1 MKRTILIA
9 LVLALLGMGIV
20 PAISGGSQVAAAS
33 GNPQVGC
40 NTTQLTFQ
48 AIKGVNPAGQTIGVF
63 NAGTGTLWW
72 KVTDNVSWLGASP
85 SFGSSSGEVDKV
97 TITVN
102 SKYLAVGTYS
112 ATITVSPA
120 FIRGASATVAVTLII
135 EEPQRVGPILLGL
148 ERITKPD
155 TYRGQG
161 AWLLVGASGLND
173 LSSAGVELAWKDSW
187 EMSVTYGQDTG
198 FGSIP
203 ILGGTL
209 TGSGKIPSAT
219 IVSGSLIDLGMMLS
233 QMGIQTNNL
242 GKNWIVML
250 NLKGNDGSYFMF
262 MGMLLEDLGGLM
274 RNLPALLSLLG
285 GGGGA
290 AADVSIREVVGM
302 INLGGGALSLSLAP
316 LMDIVSILMPVMND
330 LLPKL
335 TPLLSL
341 IEPLLTYIPPIMVL
355 MPPELMMKLMPM

>member
-1 MKRTILIA
+1 
-9 LVLALLGMGIV
+9 MGV
-20 PAISGGSQVAAAS
+20 Y
-33 GNPQVGC
+33 
-40 NTTQLTFQ
+40 
-48 AIKGVNPAGQTIGVF
+48 

-72 KVTDNVSWLGASP
+72 KTTDNVSWLSTSP
-85 SFGSSSGEVDKV
+85 SSGSSNGEVDKV
-97 TITVN
+97 SVIVN
-102 SKYLAVGTYS
+102 SKNMAVGTYA
-112 ATITVSPA
+112 ATITVAPA
-120 FIRGASATVAVTLII
+120 FLRGASVNVAVTLVI

-173 LSSAGVELAWKDSW
+173 LSNAGIELAAKDSW

-219 IVSGSLIDLGMMLS
+219 ILSGSLIDLGMMLS
-233 QMGIQTNNL
+233 QMGIQTDNL

-262 MGMLLEDLGGLM
+262 MGMLLEDLSGLM

-285 GGGGA
+285 GGGSSSSTQI
-290 AADVSIREVVGM
+290 SIREIFGM
-302 INLGGGALSLSLAP
+302 INIGGGALNLSMAP
-316 LMDIVSILMPVMND
+316 LMDIVSALMPVMNN

-341 IEPLLTYIPPIMVL
+341 IEPLLAYVPPIMVL
-355 MPPELMMKLMPM
+355 MPPEIMLKLMPM

>member
-9 LVLALLGMGIV
+9 LILALLSAGII
-20 PAISGGSQVAAAS
+20 PAFSAGGQVAAAS

-40 NTTQLTFQ
+40 DTTQLTFH
-48 AIKGVNPAGQTIGVF
+48 AIKGVNPSSQTIGVY
-63 NAGTGTLWW
+63 NAGTGILWW
-72 KVTDNVSWLGASP
+72 RVSDNVSWLSAAP

-97 TITVN
+97 TVTIS
-102 SKYLAVGTYS
+102 SKYMAVGTYS

-120 FIRGASATVAVTLII
+120 FVRGTSATVAVTLVI

-161 AWLLVGASGLND
+161 AWLIIGSSGLND
-173 LSSAGVELAWKDSW
+173 LSSAGIELAWKDSW

-219 IVSGSLIDLGMMLS
+219 ILSGSLIDLGMMLS
-233 QMGIQTNNL
+233 QMGIQTDNL

-285 GGGGA
+285 GGGTA
-290 AADVSIREVVGM
+290 SAEISIREVFGM
-302 INLGGGALSLSLAP
+302 ISTGGGALNLSLAP
-316 LMDIVSILMPVMND
+316 LMDIVSALMPVMNN

-335 TPLLSL
+335 TPLISL
-341 IEPLLTYIPPIMVL
+341 IEPLLTYVPPIMVL